1 MPHTVP
7 AINLATDYKIESQTN
22 LGEGFG
28 SKWLESGI
36 LLMAR
41 SPLFSALLS

>member
-22 LGEGFG
+22 LREGFG
-28 SKWLESGI
+28 SKWLGSGI
-36 LLMAR
+36 LLTVR